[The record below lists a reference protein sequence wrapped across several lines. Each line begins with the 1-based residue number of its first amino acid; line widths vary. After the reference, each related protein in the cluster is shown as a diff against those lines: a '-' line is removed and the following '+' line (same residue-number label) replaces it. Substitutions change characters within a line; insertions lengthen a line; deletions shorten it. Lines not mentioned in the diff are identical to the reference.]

1 MVKLRQANAGKW
13 QQIETLQAELAE
25 SASQASRHERD
36 EAQARERRLAHAATV
51 EAVVQRAELPQTL
64 LADECAAVA
73 ARLGALDERTAAEA
87 RARAEQAEARGPQ
100 RSEEAI
106 IGLLGRDVAGRALFD
121 TIHRGVGGT
130 ESELRAALDALR
142 ENYVVFMDSYGF
154 YQLL

>member
-1 MVKLRQANAGKW
+1 MAFLHYSPVFCDHD
-13 QQIETLQAELAE
+13 LAC
-25 SASQASRHERD
+25 R
-36 EAQARERRLAHAATV
+36 
-51 EAVVQRAELPQTL
+51 
-64 LADECAAVA
+64 
-73 ARLGALDERTAAEA
+73 
-87 RARAEQAEARGPQ
+87 
-100 RSEEAI
+100 